1 MKQDPYHTLLQ
12 SFKDE
17 ETPETILLVAG
28 NGELT
33 RIAVAWTSVETKR
46 ARRLSTRH
54 GETSLELWDW
64 LWQNTEFSR
73 DAFLDRIPCAGAKTA
88 RNFDTLVANRV
99 LYPDGTVNRF
109 LQQYL
114 RSRVIRQMRVP
125 LPKHAE
131 K

>member
-1 MKQDPYHTLLQ
+1 MKRDPYQTLLQ

-17 ETPETILLVAG
+17 ETPESILLVAG
-28 NGELT
+28 SGELT

-46 ARRLSTRH
+46 ARRLSARR
-54 GETSLELWDW
+54 GETSSELWDW
-64 LWQNTEFSR
+64 LWRNTEFSR
-73 DAFLDRIPCAGAKTA
+73 EAFLARIPCAGAKTA
-88 RNFDTLVANRV
+88 KNFDTLVANHA

-114 RSRVIRQMRVP
+114 RGRVIRQMRVP
-125 LPKHAE
+125 LPKHLE

>member
-28 NGELT
+28 SGELT
-33 RIAVAWTSVETKR
+33 RISVAWTSVETKR
-46 ARRLSTRH
+46 NRKLSPQRGDTP
-54 GETSLELWDW
+54 SELWDW
-64 LWQNTEFSR
+64 LWRNTEFSR
-73 DAFLDRIPCAGAKTA
+73 DAFLARIPCAGAKTA
-88 RNFDTLVANRV
+88 RNLDTLVANRV

-125 LPKHAE
+125 TPKHFE